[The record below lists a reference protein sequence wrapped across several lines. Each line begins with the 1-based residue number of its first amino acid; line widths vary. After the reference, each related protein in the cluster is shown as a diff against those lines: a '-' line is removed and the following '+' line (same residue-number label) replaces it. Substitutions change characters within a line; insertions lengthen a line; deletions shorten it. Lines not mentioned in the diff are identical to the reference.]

1 MTCSSIKLTGR
12 SLLAALVFFVACGPA
27 SAQEVTVYV
36 SSKAGDRLALKAPMR
51 FEAQGAEK
59 ADFVIDDSAT
69 HEKIVGFGASFLE
82 GGLIC
87 LNSLEPA
94 DQEAVL
100 RALFDPEDGAGF
112 TAMKTPI
119 AATDFMSA
127 GPWYTYDDTP
137 GDVELKHFSIQRDL
151 GPNGLIT
158 YIKRAR
164 KYGSFVL
171 QAPVDYPPDWMLV
184 DVNSNQDVDPKYYDA
199 LARYYL
205 RYLQEYEKH
214 GVFIDYLSLFNEP
227 GIYTKISYS
236 EIRDL
241 LKNHVGPLFEKQG
254 VKTRIQLSEAE
265 DRERAYEGYPTV
277 LDDPEARKYVAN
289 LPYHGYDWK
298 NFDKIADLH
307 RRYPDLPLW
316 MTEICYAYEASTPPS
331 MPLPRYDFEDGDFW
345 GNQIVSDLEA
355 GASAWIYWNM
365 ILDEQGGPWLISEVH
380 GNPPD
385 NIQHPVVI
393 IDRQKK
399 QVTYTGLY
407 YYLAHFSK
415 FVRPGSVRIETAGRR
430 EHVRC
435 IAFLKPDG
443 TIVAEVLNSQHH
455 RATVSLGWRD
465 RAVNV
470 ELPPLSITTYI
481 WNVSDKECKKCGDRS
496 PVAVAARRSER
507 GAPR

>member
-1 MTCSSIKLTGR
+1 MPRSFTGKAER
-12 SLLAALVFFVACGPA
+12 LLLAGLTVFLAAGRAPA
-27 SAQEVTVYV
+27 QTVTVYV
-36 SSKAGDRLALKAPMR
+36 SSKLGDRLTLKPPLR
-51 FEAQGAEK
+51 FAERAEEK
-59 ADFVIDDSAT
+59 ADFIIDDAAAGQ
-69 HEKIVGFGASFLE
+69 KIAGFGASFLE

-87 LNSLEPA
+87 VNSLEPA
-94 DQEAVL
+94 EQEAVL
-100 RALFDPEDGAGF
+100 RALFDPKEGAGF
-112 TAMKTPI
+112 SAMKTPI

-127 GPWYTYDDTP
+127 GPWYTYDDVP
-137 GDVELKHFSIQRDL
+137 GDTELKHFSIQRDL

-164 KYGSFVL
+164 KHGSFVL
-171 QAPVDYPPDWMLV
+171 QAPMDYPPDWMLM
-184 DVNSNQDVDPKYYDA
+184 DVNKNQDVNPKYYDA

-205 RYLQEYEKH
+205 KYLQEYEKH
-214 GVFIDYLSLFNEP
+214 GVFVDYLSLFNEP
-227 GIYTKISYS
+227 GIYTKISWA

-241 LKNHVGPLFEKQG
+241 LKNYVGPLFAKEG
-254 VKTRIQLSEAE
+254 IKTRIQPSEGD
-265 DRERAYEGYPTV
+265 DREKAYEGSPVV
-277 LDDPEARKYVAN
+277 LDDPDARKYVAN

-298 NFDKIADLH
+298 NFDKIAELR
-307 RRYPDLPLW
+307 RRYPDIPLW

-415 FVRPGSVRIETAGRR
+415 FVRPGAVRIGTTGRR
-430 EHVRC
+430 EHVRA
-435 IAFLKPDG
+435 IAFLSPDG
-443 TIVAEVLNSQHH
+443 TMVAEVLNSQHH
-455 RATVSLGWRD
+455 PATVSLEWRHRTVKLD
-465 RAVNV
+465 
-470 ELPPLSITTYI
+470 LPPLSISTYL
-481 WNVSDKECKKCGDRS
+481 WNVGDTECKKCGSAS
-496 PVAVAARRSER
+496 PLAAAA
-507 GAPR
+507 GL